1 MAFRPKKNGHA
12 ISDEELVR
20 AYHQGDNT
28 SFVEL
33 ISRYLDLIDAKLTQF
48 HCSGAER
55 EDVKQEALMALL
67 NAVKLY
73 DPDKETHFSTF
84 ASRCVENSVLRSL
97 QHRNTKKAR
106 LLSDAVSIDEAKE
119 IAVQEN
125 PEDLYIDQEGYHVML
140 GKIEVN
146 LSEFEKNVLFSY
158 LDGNSYAQISTQFGA
173 SQKSVDN
180 ALQRVRRKLKTVF
193 SK

>member
-55 EDVKQEALMALL
+55 EDVKQEALIALL
-67 NAVKLY
+67 NVVKLY
-73 DPDKETHFSTF
+73 DPGKETRFSTF

>member
-12 ISDEELVR
+12 NSDEELVR

-73 DPDKETHFSTF
+73 DPGKETRFSTF

>member
-73 DPDKETHFSTF
+73 DPGKETRFSTF

>member
-28 SFVEL
+28 SVVEL
-33 ISRYLDLIDAKLTQF
+33 ISRSLDLIDAKLTQF

-73 DPDKETHFSTF
+73 DPGKETRFSTF

>member
-1 MAFRPKKNGHA
+1 MAFHPKKNGHA

-73 DPDKETHFSTF
+73 DPGKETRFSTF

>member
-1 MAFRPKKNGHA
+1 MAFRPKKNGQA

-73 DPDKETHFSTF
+73 DPGKETRFSTF

>member
-1 MAFRPKKNGHA
+1 
-12 ISDEELVR
+12 
-20 AYHQGDNT
+20 
-28 SFVEL
+28 
-33 ISRYLDLIDAKLTQF
+33 
-48 HCSGAER
+48 
-55 EDVKQEALMALL
+55 MALL

-73 DPDKETHFSTF
+73 DPGKETRFSTF

>member
-73 DPDKETHFSTF
+73 DPDKETRFSTF

>member
-73 DPDKETHFSTF
+73 DPGKETRFSTF
-84 ASRCVENSVLRSL
+84 ASHCVENSVLRSL